1 MLENYAFR
9 LALFMGIG
17 FGSVAEFFFVILRL
31 MNELADLV
39 GKEVE

>member
-17 FGSVAEFFFVILRL
+17 FGSVAEFFVVIWRIICQL
-31 MNELADLV
+31 EDLV
-39 GKEVE
+39 EGE